1 MTPIWSRLSPS
12 VRTDYDTGI
21 DFAVACV
28 RREGNFPY
36 FVSATTALQ
45 HVVRPLVRDP

>member
-1 MTPIWSRLSPS
+1 MTPIWSRLCPS

-21 DFAVACV
+21 DFAVVCV
-28 RREGNFPY
+28 RELNNFPD

-45 HVVRPLVRDP
+45 HLVRPLVRDP

>member
-1 MTPIWSRLSPS
+1 MSPGWIRLCPS
-12 VRTDYDTGI
+12 VRTDYDIGI
-21 DFAVACV
+21 DFAVTCV

-45 HVVRPLVRDP
+45 NLVQPLVRDP